1 MKKVITMS
9 RRTDMRWF
17 AEKLIPVLSE
27 KYPPEKVHTV
37 VCITKFP
44 GFIYNGP
51 YAEALKKYDHVFA
64 HVTITGLGGTPLEPN
79 VPGWRD
85 TAGELP
91 GLIEFLGSPERIR
104 LRVDPLVTIK
114 KNGTLISNIPLAEQI
129 IVQAVEMGI
138 FSFST
143 SFMEEYPRVKRRL
156 AGRGYEIITL
166 TQDQRVRVIKR
177 LKQVA
182 QERGGALYTCAV
194 PGFATS
200 KCIDGA
206 LLQKL
211 HPRKEPCSL
220 EKAPGQRELCGC
232 TKSVDIGWYNM
243 RCPSGCLYCYAGV

>member
-17 AEKLIPVLSE
+17 AGKMTRVLEE

-44 GFIYNGP
+44 GCIYNES
-51 YAEALKKYDHVFA
+51 YAGVLKKYDHVFA

-85 TAGELP
+85 ATEKLP
-91 GLIEFLGSPERIR
+91 GLVDFLGSPERLR
-104 LRVDPLVTIK
+104 LRIDPLVAVK
-114 KNGTLISNIPLAEQI
+114 KDGMLISNIPVAEQI
-129 IVQAVEMGI
+129 IDHAAQIGI
-138 FSFST
+138 RSFIT

-156 AGRGYEIITL
+156 AGHGYEIITL
-166 TQDQRVRVIKR
+166 SQGQRIKVIER
-177 LKQVA
+177 LAREA
-182 QERGGALYTCAV
+182 QKRGGVLHTCAV
-194 PGFATS
+194 PGFAGS

-206 LLQKL
+206 LLQEL
-211 HPRKEPCSL
+211 HPFKESCSR
-220 EKAPGQRELCGC
+220 EKASGQRELCGC

-243 RCPSGCLYCYAGV
+243 RCRSGCLYCYAG